1 MSRGNTV
8 SDVQMAAA
16 DVRASADRIA
26 EAGEAV
32 RTSAHPTHV
41 AQIAAAMTGSRS
53 AAAARRVYTAWSTGA
68 SDWSRAAARQ
78 SANMAAAVTDT
89 VARDAA
95 VASSTQRIASR
106 LEQAAR

>member
-8 SDVQMAAA
+8 SDVQ
-16 DVRASADRIA
+16 
-26 EAGEAV
+26 
-32 RTSAHPTHV
+32 
-41 AQIAAAMTGSRS
+41 
-53 AAAARRVYTAWSTGA
+53 
-68 SDWSRAAARQ
+68 
-78 SANMAAAVTDT
+78 MAAAVTDT